1 MNDILTE
8 HFLESSEQLFLV
20 DCSIAIGIDGL
31 DGLERLRLCHNSWDL
46 KCLEEIIEEEGHFVD
61 VEGSTAIGVVFV
73 EDGLDVVA
81 EHLLLKGLGLQ
92 HQILYCL
99 LIVLER
105 FERRGGYK
113 NGSPEKEEKE
123 DEER

>member
-1 MNDILTE
+1 MNGILTE

-61 VEGSTAIGVVFV
+61 I
-73 EDGLDVVA
+73 
-81 EHLLLKGLGLQ
+81 
-92 HQILYCL
+92 
-99 LIVLER
+99 
-105 FERRGGYK
+105 
-113 NGSPEKEEKE
+113 
-123 DEER
+123 